1 MTLAKLFIL
10 GQEIE
15 LLWTDMHY
23 FREIRMN
30 GKPCTDIISGLIT
43 LCFATGKDTDR
54 ILRWMTKENED
65 NTWNEADKM
74 EDGKICF
81 YENGLDYPP
90 TKTYSFRDTHLIY
103 FKEIFNAEGEEPMQ
117 TIITISPAI
126 QNYGA
131 LMLKRWNESW
141 VPPSEI
147 MPYQAIENNEP
158 NLLEYHIEN
167 LENKIIKEDLI
178 KENQGIYL
186 VIKSKNTKDIIADI
200 DLKNH
205 SIDYEYKGKWM
216 KNDIIKGITL
226 EESLTKVKLKA
237 IKEKK

>member
-1 MTLAKLFIL
+1 
-10 GQEIE
+10 
-15 LLWTDMHY
+15 
-23 FREIRMN
+23 
-30 GKPCTDIISGLIT
+30 
-43 LCFATGKDTDR
+43 
-54 ILRWMTKENED
+54 MTKENED

-178 KENQGIYL
+178 KENQEIYF